1 MSHTAEIIAVGTE
14 LLLGNITNT
23 NAREISQ
30 ALSAVGV
37 NVFWHTVVGD
47 SPDRLRQ
54 ALDIARRR
62 ADILITTGGLG
73 PTYDDLTKQTIC
85 AAFGKPLVLHPD
97 ILEDIRSFYESALH
111 VPMPDNNTQ
120 QAQLP
125 EGCTVFDNPV
135 GTAPGCAFEAGGVH
149 VLMLPGPPHEM
160 ETMLHRWVEPYLR
173 TLSSDVIVSRDI
185 MTFGMGESSV
195 DALLHETMSRMEN
208 PTLATYAKSAGKSEG
223 EYLKQLYGS
232 NMTKKIFQGILKD
245 TIIAS
250 HYQQDYIDSLTYTDD
265 ELQKYYQENKNSF
278 DVANYEMITFNGAA
292 ASTKDADG
300 NTVQPTEEES
310 AAALQKAKDSANAAL
325 EQVKGG
331 ELLVKAAKDYE
342 PIGTYSHPEAGT
354 YSGDAATKWVF
365 DESRQEGDTE
375 IVENGT
381 SIYLLVFHS
390 RTRNDYNTV
399 DVRHILFK
407 VDTTGLDSKVEDYQA
422 KLEELKAGKKQEAEN
437 ALQAWKDAGG
447 GEEAFAKLAN
457 ELSDD
462 TGSNTNGGLYKQV
475 YKNKMVTGF
484 NDWCFDESRK
494 AGDTGIV
501 ENDGN
506 YIGYHVMYFVGT
518 DDPYWMVQVRN
529 AMTNKAYSEWSANL
543 VKDITATENS
553 GMKYVG

>member
-1 MSHTAEIIAVGTE
+1 MTGIGLIIVFILAIA
-14 LLLGNITNT
+14 LMIFC
-23 NAREISQ
+23 ISKLKIHPFL
-30 ALSAVGV
+30 AIMAISL
-37 NVFWHTVVGD
+37 VFG
-47 SPDRLRQ
+47 L
-54 ALDIARRR
+54 IAG
-62 ADILITTGGLG
+62 I
-73 PTYDDLTKQTIC
+73 
-85 AAFGKPLVLHPD
+85 PLV
-97 ILEDIRSFYESALH
+97 
-111 VPMPDNNTQ
+111 NT
-120 QAQLP
+120 
-125 EGCTVFDNPV
+125 T
-135 GTAPGCAFEAGGVH
+135 
-149 VLMLPGPPHEM
+149 
-160 ETMLHRWVEPYLR
+160 
-173 TLSSDVIVSRDI
+173 
-185 MTFGMGESSV
+185 
-195 DALLHETMSRMEN
+195 
-208 PTLATYAKSAGKSEG
+208 
-223 EYLKQLYGS
+223 
-232 NMTKKIFQGILKD
+232 
-245 TIIAS
+245 
-250 HYQQDYIDSLTYTDD
+250 
-265 ELQKYYQENKNSF
+265 
-278 DVANYEMITFNGAA
+278 
-292 ASTKDADG
+292 DADG

-310 AAALQKAKDSANAAL
+310 AAALQKAKDAANAAL

-331 ELLVKAAKDYE
+331 ELLAKAAKDYE

-354 YSGDAATKWVF
+354 YSGNAATKWVF

-407 VDTTGLDSKVEDYQA
+407 VDTTGLDSKAEDYQA

-437 ALQAWKDAGG
+437 ALQAWKDGDAT
-447 GEEAFAKLAN
+447 EDSFAALAN

-475 YKNKMVTGF
+475 YKGQMVSEF

-501 ENDGN
+501 ANDATGGS

>member
-1 MSHTAEIIAVGTE
+1 MSASREKKARQEFNASGAVDPKAAREAQERAKQRRSNWLYGGIAIVFVLVAAALLVWNSNVIQRGSAAVTVEGETYSAAEVSYFYHVAYNSIAQNQYASYYGLSTSTP
-14 LLLGNITNT
+14 LTQQSLSDMAKTLLGVSEDMTWD
-23 NAREISQ
+23 AYFKEAAKKS
-30 ALSAVGV
+30 
-37 NVFWHTVVGD
+37 
-47 SPDRLRQ
+47 
-54 ALDIARRR
+54 
-62 ADILITTGGLG
+62 LI
-73 PTYDDLTKQTIC
+73 QI
-85 AAFGKPLVLHPD
+85 
-97 ILEDIRSFYESALH
+97 
-111 VPMPDNNTQ
+111 
-120 QAQLP
+120 
-125 EGCTVFDNPV
+125 
-135 GTAPGCAFEAGGVH
+135 
-149 VLMLPGPPHEM
+149 
-160 ETMLHRWVEPYLR
+160 TMLKKGAAEKGITWNDDMQKELD
-173 TLSSDVIVSRDI
+173 S
-185 MTFGMGESSV
+185 
-195 DALLHETMSRMEN
+195 TMD
-208 PTLATYAKSAGKSEG
+208 TLASYAKSAGKSEG

-250 HYQQDYIDSLTYTDD
+250 HYQQDYIDSLQYTDE
-265 ELQKYYQENKNSF
+265 ELQKYYEENKNSF

-310 AAALQKAKDSANAAL
+310 AAALQKAKDAANAAL

-331 ELLVKAAKDYE
+331 ELLVKVAKDYE

-390 RTRNDYNTV
+390 RTRNDNNTV

-407 VDTTGLDSKVEDYQA
+407 VDTTGLDSKAEDYQA

>member
-1 MSHTAEIIAVGTE
+1 M
-14 LLLGNITNT
+14 
-23 NAREISQ
+23 
-30 ALSAVGV
+30 
-37 NVFWHTVVGD
+37 D
-47 SPDRLRQ
+47 
-54 ALDIARRR
+54 
-62 ADILITTGGLG
+62 
-73 PTYDDLTKQTIC
+73 
-85 AAFGKPLVLHPD
+85 
-97 ILEDIRSFYESALH
+97 
-111 VPMPDNNTQ
+111 
-120 QAQLP
+120 
-125 EGCTVFDNPV
+125 
-135 GTAPGCAFEAGGVH
+135 
-149 VLMLPGPPHEM
+149 
-160 ETMLHRWVEPYLR
+160 
-173 TLSSDVIVSRDI
+173 
-185 MTFGMGESSV
+185 
-195 DALLHETMSRMEN
+195 
-208 PTLATYAKSAGKSEG
+208 TLASYAKSAGKSEG

-250 HYQQDYIDSLTYTDD
+250 HYQQDYIDSLQYTDE
-265 ELQKYYQENKNSF
+265 ELQKYYEENKNSF

-310 AAALQKAKDSANAAL
+310 AAALQKAKDAANAAL

-407 VDTTGLDSKVEDYQA
+407 VDTTGLDSKAEDYQA

-529 AMTNKAYSEWSANL
+529 AMTNKDYSEWSANL

>member
-1 MSHTAEIIAVGTE
+1 MMGLAPDGGLFVPERIPQADMALAERLAGESYAALAGYLAGLFFGGDFDSQAVQRE
-14 LLLGNITNT
+14 LDGLYDFPVPLRVVGRGRYTLELFHGPTCAFKDFGAGFMGRMTGLLGAAEKGITWNDDMQK
-23 NAREISQ
+23 E
-30 ALSAVGV
+30 L
-37 NVFWHTVVGD
+37 D
-47 SPDRLRQ
+47 S
-54 ALDIARRR
+54 
-62 ADILITTGGLG
+62 
-73 PTYDDLTKQTIC
+73 
-85 AAFGKPLVLHPD
+85 
-97 ILEDIRSFYESALH
+97 
-111 VPMPDNNTQ
+111 
-120 QAQLP
+120 
-125 EGCTVFDNPV
+125 
-135 GTAPGCAFEAGGVH
+135 
-149 VLMLPGPPHEM
+149 
-160 ETMLHRWVEPYLR
+160 TM
-173 TLSSDVIVSRDI
+173 D
-185 MTFGMGESSV
+185 
-195 DALLHETMSRMEN
+195 
-208 PTLATYAKSAGKSEG
+208 TLASYAKSAGKSEG

-265 ELQKYYQENKNSF
+265 ELQKYYEENKNSF

-310 AAALQKAKDSANAAL
+310 AAALQKAKDAANAAL

-331 ELLVKAAKDYE
+331 ELLAKVAKDYE

-354 YSGDAATKWVF
+354 YSGNAATKWVF

-407 VDTTGLDSKVEDYQA
+407 VDTTGLDSKAEDYQA

-437 ALQAWKDAGG
+437 ALQAWKDGDAT
-447 GEEAFAKLAN
+447 EDSFAALAN
-457 ELSDD
+457 QLSDD

-475 YKNKMVTGF
+475 YKNQMVTGF

-494 AGDTGIV
+494 TGDTGIV

>member
-1 MSHTAEIIAVGTE
+1 MSASREKKARQEFNASGAVDPKAAREAQERAKQRRSNWLYGGIAIVFVLVAAALLVWNSNVIQRGSAAVTVEGETYSAAEVSYFYHVAYNSIAQNQYASYYGLSTSTP
-14 LLLGNITNT
+14 LTQQSLSDMAKTLLGVSEDMTWD
-23 NAREISQ
+23 AYFKEAAKKS
-30 ALSAVGV
+30 
-37 NVFWHTVVGD
+37 
-47 SPDRLRQ
+47 
-54 ALDIARRR
+54 
-62 ADILITTGGLG
+62 LI
-73 PTYDDLTKQTIC
+73 QI
-85 AAFGKPLVLHPD
+85 
-97 ILEDIRSFYESALH
+97 
-111 VPMPDNNTQ
+111 
-120 QAQLP
+120 
-125 EGCTVFDNPV
+125 
-135 GTAPGCAFEAGGVH
+135 
-149 VLMLPGPPHEM
+149 
-160 ETMLHRWVEPYLR
+160 TMLKKGAAEKGITWNDDMQKELD
-173 TLSSDVIVSRDI
+173 S
-185 MTFGMGESSV
+185 
-195 DALLHETMSRMEN
+195 TMD
-208 PTLATYAKSAGKSEG
+208 TLASYAKSAGKSEG

-407 VDTTGLDSKVEDYQA
+407 VDTTGLDSKAEDYQA

-437 ALQAWKDAGG
+437 ALQAWKDGDAT
-447 GEEAFAKLAN
+447 EDSFAKLAN

>member
-1 MSHTAEIIAVGTE
+1 M
-14 LLLGNITNT
+14 
-23 NAREISQ
+23 
-30 ALSAVGV
+30 
-37 NVFWHTVVGD
+37 
-47 SPDRLRQ
+47 
-54 ALDIARRR
+54 
-62 ADILITTGGLG
+62 
-73 PTYDDLTKQTIC
+73 
-85 AAFGKPLVLHPD
+85 
-97 ILEDIRSFYESALH
+97 
-111 VPMPDNNTQ
+111 
-120 QAQLP
+120 
-125 EGCTVFDNPV
+125 
-135 GTAPGCAFEAGGVH
+135 
-149 VLMLPGPPHEM
+149 
-160 ETMLHRWVEPYLR
+160 
-173 TLSSDVIVSRDI
+173 
-185 MTFGMGESSV
+185 
-195 DALLHETMSRMEN
+195 
-208 PTLATYAKSAGKSEG
+208 
-223 EYLKQLYGS
+223 
-232 NMTKKIFQGILKD
+232 
-245 TIIAS
+245 
-250 HYQQDYIDSLTYTDD
+250 
-265 ELQKYYQENKNSF
+265 
-278 DVANYEMITFNGAA
+278 
-292 ASTKDADG
+292 
-300 NTVQPTEEES
+300 
-310 AAALQKAKDSANAAL
+310 
-325 EQVKGG
+325 
-331 ELLVKAAKDYE
+331 AKDYE
-342 PIGTYSHPEAGT
+342 SIGTYSHPEAGT

-407 VDTTGLDSKVEDYQA
+407 VDTTGLDSKAEDYQA

-437 ALQAWKDAGG
+437 ALQAWKDGGG

>member
-1 MSHTAEIIAVGTE
+1 
-14 LLLGNITNT
+14 
-23 NAREISQ
+23 
-30 ALSAVGV
+30 
-37 NVFWHTVVGD
+37 
-47 SPDRLRQ
+47 
-54 ALDIARRR
+54 
-62 ADILITTGGLG
+62 
-73 PTYDDLTKQTIC
+73 
-85 AAFGKPLVLHPD
+85 
-97 ILEDIRSFYESALH
+97 
-111 VPMPDNNTQ
+111 
-120 QAQLP
+120 
-125 EGCTVFDNPV
+125 
-135 GTAPGCAFEAGGVH
+135 
-149 VLMLPGPPHEM
+149 
-160 ETMLHRWVEPYLR
+160 
-173 TLSSDVIVSRDI
+173 
-185 MTFGMGESSV
+185 
-195 DALLHETMSRMEN
+195 
-208 PTLATYAKSAGKSEG
+208 
-223 EYLKQLYGS
+223 
-232 NMTKKIFQGILKD
+232 
-245 TIIAS
+245 
-250 HYQQDYIDSLTYTDD
+250 
-265 ELQKYYQENKNSF
+265 
-278 DVANYEMITFNGAA
+278 MITFNGAA

-310 AAALQKAKDSANAAL
+310 AAALQKAKDAANAAL

-331 ELLVKAAKDYE
+331 ELLVKVAKDYE
-342 PIGTYSHPEAGT
+342 SIGTYSHPEAGT

-407 VDTTGLDSKVEDYQA
+407 VDTTGLDSKAEDYQA

-437 ALQAWKDAGG
+437 ALQAWKDGDAT
-447 GEEAFAKLAN
+447 EDSFAALAN
-457 ELSDD
+457 QLSDD

-475 YKNKMVTGF
+475 YKGKMVTGF

-529 AMTNKAYSEWSANL
+529 AMMNKAYSEWSANL

>member
-1 MSHTAEIIAVGTE
+1 MSASREKKIRQDLAAQGVTDPKKIREAEEKAQQRKANRLYGTIAVVFVLVAA
-14 LLLGNITNT
+14 LLVVVNSGVLERSATAITVDGENYT
-23 NAREISQ
+23 
-30 ALSAVGV
+30 
-37 NVFWHTVVGD
+37 
-47 SPDRLRQ
+47 
-54 ALDIARRR
+54 
-62 ADILITTGGLG
+62 
-73 PTYDDLTKQTIC
+73 
-85 AAFGKPLVLHPD
+85 AAQMNYYYYGIKNS
-97 ILEDIRSFYESALH
+97 IINSGYSSFYGIDTSVAMDKQNMSDTAKMLLQVTDEGDITWDQFFRDYA
-111 VPMPDNNTQ
+111 TR
-120 QAQLP
+120 QLS
-125 EGCTVFDNPV
+125 VQV
-135 GTAPGCAFEAGGVH
+135 MAAKEA
-149 VLMLPGPPHEM
+149 EAN
-160 ETMLHRWVEPYLR
+160 
-173 TLSSDVIVSRDI
+173 
-185 MTFGMGESSV
+185 GMGEDDDIRAEVNEVIDSIT
-195 DALLHETMSRMEN
+195 AGAKEQGY
-208 PTLATYAKSAGKSEG
+208 TLKS
-223 EYLKQLYGS
+223 YLKLAYGS
-232 NMTKKIFQGILKD
+232 TMTVSTFKKMMTLEEVATHYMQ
-245 TIIAS
+245 
-250 HYQQDYIDSLTYTDD
+250 HYQEELSYT
-265 ELQKYYQENKNSF
+265 ESQLEEYYQANSSDF
-278 DVANYEMITFNGAA
+278 DVASYEYIYFKGTAD
-292 ASTKDADG
+292 STTDADG

-310 AAALQKAKDSANAAL
+310 AAALQKAKDAANAAL

-331 ELLVKAAKDYE
+331 ELLVKVAKDYE
-342 PIGTYSHPEAGT
+342 SIGTYSHPEAGT

-407 VDTTGLDSKVEDYQA
+407 VDTTGLDSKAEDYQA

-437 ALQAWKDAGG
+437 ALQAWKDGDAT
-447 GEEAFAKLAN
+447 EDSFAALAN
-457 ELSDD
+457 KMSDD

-529 AMTNKAYSEWSANL
+529 AMMNKEYSEWSANL